1 MEIDGFSNAE
11 LKAIN
16 DGAQRAYTVGRSV
29 VEFADCKQEAWLWV
43 YENIDTV
50 RRWAETDKRHDKL
63 RTACYHAGLA
73 YVRAQMRSATGATR
87 QDFVIYSTAYVQ
99 DLLPVLFTGSSFQT
113 GDEVNTEV
121 KTRTAPNEGGNGLV
135 SLVDV
140 KRGFEKLAPEQKRLL
155 FLLYHRGDTSYDEVA
170 KELDVSSMTVRRREQ
185 RALEAIVDNLG
196 GPRVEARKRERERDG
211 VQ

>member
-1 MEIDGFSNAE
+1 MEVTEFTNAQ

-16 DGAQRAYTVGRSV
+16 DGAQRAYAVGRGV
-29 VEFADCKQEAWLWV
+29 VEFSDCKQEAWLWV
-43 YENIDTV
+43 YENLETV
-50 RRWAETDKRHDKL
+50 RKWEDTDRRHDKL

-73 YVRAQMRSATGATR
+73 FVRAQMRATTGATR
-87 QDFVIYSTAYVQ
+87 QDFVTYSTAYVQ

-113 GDEVNTEV
+113 GDEVNVEV
-121 KTRTAPNEGGNGLV
+121 KTRTAPNEGGNGLA
-135 SLVDV
+135 SLVDI
-140 KRGFEKLAPEQKRLL
+140 KRGFDKLTQDQKRLL

-170 KELDVSSMTVRRREQ
+170 KQLDVSSMTVRRREQ

-196 GPRVEARKRERERDG
+196 GPRVEARRRERDG

>member
-1 MEIDGFSNAE
+1 MDVSDFSNAE

-16 DGAQRAYTVGRSV
+16 DGAQRAYSVGRGV
-29 VEFADCKQEAWLWV
+29 VEFSDCKQEAWLWV
-43 YENIDTV
+43 YENLDTV
-50 RRWAETDKRHDKL
+50 RKWSETDKRHEKL
-63 RTACYHAGLA
+63 RTACYHAGLY
-73 YVRAQMRSATGATR
+73 YVRAQMRATTGATR
-87 QDFVIYSTAYVQ
+87 QDFVTYSTAYVQ

-121 KTRTAPNEGGNGLV
+121 KTPTAPNEGGNGLA
-135 SLVDV
+135 SLVDI
-140 KRGFEKLAPEQKRLL
+140 KRGFDKLTMDQKRLL
-155 FLLYHRGDTSYDEVA
+155 FLLYHRGDTSYEQVA

-196 GPRVEARKRERERDG
+196 GPRVEARRRERDG